1 VSRPTAEDRRRHY
14 LEVGAELAMDFSPS
28 HRPSSLDALANVK
41 VVDVAERAGV
51 TKGALYHLWESQD
64 DYRRDL
70 FRHILEVRDQE
81 DRDRTDRTIALA
93 YADGVTNIDFTD
105 LAVRIAESGYE
116 AMRSDPR
123 TLARFSFYNFA
134 NDERVNELLIAGTT
148 GFEDYY
154 QAYMTAA
161 GRRLRPPFTMQH
173 LVTSVNAY
181 VIGSIIRYRI
191 TGDDDVDGIALYGR
205 GFRALL
211 MSLTEP
217 VPPT

>member
-1 VSRPTAEDRRRHY
+1 MSRPTAEERRRHY
-14 LEVGAELAMDFSPS
+14 LEVGAELALEFNPA

-41 VVDVAERAGV
+41 VIDVADRAGV

-70 FRHILEVRDQE
+70 FRYILELRDQE
-81 DRDRTDRTIALA
+81 GRDHADRTIAEV
-93 YADGVTNIDFTD
+93 YSDGATDIDITD

-123 TLARFSFYNFA
+123 TLARFSFYNYA

-154 QAYMTAA
+154 QTYMTAA
-161 GRRLRPPFTMQH
+161 GRRLRAPFTMQH

-181 VIGSIIRYRI
+181 VIGSIMRYRI

-211 MSLTEP
+211 MRFTEP